1 MAEGVSSVVA
11 IAAGADTSIALTAD
25 GSVYTWGGGENTAT
39 KVLDNATQV
48 DAKGEQFTA
57 VSVDGSAYAWNKN
70 ETPTKVD
77 GLSNVITSAAG
88 GNHAMAVLSDGD
100 VYTWGENSNYQLGD
114 GTNNYSESPIKVN
127 KAPEGIRVTKA
138 VVGTVSY
145 TDDAKLLYEFNIESG
160 DELGIDGVKKFV
172 PYRFNVLGTKRWENV
187 MNYRLEALDSNVAV
201 VNGKTISTVSGRY
214 GTTYIKI
221 IELNDDGT
229 DGENVGF
236 IKVNVIPNGAF
247 TAPMV
252 AAGTDFVITLKDD
265 GTVWSWGSNL
275 HNKVSVK
282 SDEYV
287 DVATQVEL
295 SENTALTNVRRLP
308 PVKVTLLHLLQTVRF
323 THGRR

>member
-1 MAEGVSSVVA
+1 M
-11 IAAGADTSIALTAD
+11 
-25 GSVYTWGGGENTAT
+25 
-39 KVLDNATQV
+39 
-48 DAKGEQFTA
+48 
-57 VSVDGSAYAWNKN
+57 
-70 ETPTKVD
+70 
-77 GLSNVITSAAG
+77 
-88 GNHAMAVLSDGD
+88 
-100 VYTWGENSNYQLGD
+100 
-114 GTNNYSESPIKVN
+114 
-127 KAPEGIRVTKA
+127 
-138 VVGTVSY
+138 
-145 TDDAKLLYEFNIESG
+145 KLF
-160 DELGIDGVKKFV
+160 
-172 PYRFNVLGTKRWENV
+172 
-187 MNYRLEALDSNVAV
+187 DSNVAV

-323 THGRR
+323 THGAAVKKVSLVMVIMKIAIIRFL